1 MSFQIALSGL
11 NAAST
16 DLQVTSNNIANAN
29 TTAFKSSR
37 AEFADVFSGEAI
49 GIGNGV
55 RLAEV
60 RQEFTQGNVDITE
73 RQLDLAV
80 SGKGFFVVND
90 GGSLLYSRVGAF
102 GLNAEGFVENSE
114 SERLQIYPPRGDGT
128 FNTGALTDL
137 QFTTDTSPPQA
148 TTAVDMNINLPAGA
162 LLPAVTPFD
171 PTEPQSYNHS
181 TSTLTY
187 DSLGVAHNT
196 TFYFIKTAA
205 GWDAA
210 ATIDGT
216 QVGTPP
222 LFTEPFT
229 FNSSGTLATPAGGTL
244 TFAGFNPGNG
254 ALAMN
259 IDLNLSPTTQY
270 GSEFVVNQVN
280 PDGQAAGRLRSIEV
294 DPSGVVFAR
303 FSNGVSTALGQ
314 VALANFSNPEGL
326 LKVSDTSF
334 QETFASGIPQRGQA
348 TTSDFG
354 VIQSGALESSNVD
367 LTEQLVKMI
376 TSQRLFQA
384 NAQVISTLDTV
395 TQTIINI
402 R

>member
-37 AEFADVFSGEAI
+37 AEFADVYSGDAI

-90 GGSLLYSRVGAF
+90 NGSLLYSRVGAF
-102 GLNAEGFVENSE
+102 GLDAQGFVENSE
-114 SERLQIYPPRGDGT
+114 AERLQVYPPRGDGT

-137 QFTTDTSPPQA
+137 QFTTETAPPQP
-148 TTAVDMNINLPAGA
+148 TTNVDMNINLPAGA
-162 LLPAVTPFD
+162 VPPGLLFD
-171 PTEPQSYNHS
+171 PAQPETYNHS
-181 TSTLTY
+181 TSTITF

-196 TFYFIKTAA
+196 TFYFTATAA
-205 GWDAA
+205 APGWTATT
-210 ATIDGT
+210 TIDGNP
-216 QVGTPP
+216 VGTAQA
-222 LFTEPFT
+222 FGFD
-229 FNSSGTLATPAGGTL
+229 SSGVLTSPATGVLSFTGYD
-244 TFAGFNPGNG
+244 PGNG
-254 ALAMN
+254 ATAMD
-259 IDLNLSPTTQY
+259 IDLDMSSSTQY
-270 GSEFVVNQVN
+270 GSDFVVNTIN
-280 PDGQAAGRLRSIEV
+280 PDGQAAGRLRSIEI
-294 DPSGVVFAR
+294 DPTGVVFAR
-303 FSNGVSTALGQ
+303 FSNGQSNSLGKI
-314 VALANFSNPEGL
+314 ALANFSNPEGL

-334 QETFASGIPQRGQA
+334 QETFSSGVPQRGEA
-348 TTSDFG
+348 TQSDFG
-354 VIQSGALESSNVD
+354 VIQSGSLESSNVD
-367 LTEQLVKMI
+367 LTEQLVRMI

-384 NAQVISTLDTV
+384 NAQVISTMDSV

>member
-37 AEFADVFSGEAI
+37 AEFADVFSGDAI

-80 SGKGFFVVND
+80 SGKGFFIVND
-90 GGSLLYSRVGAF
+90 AGSLLYSRVGAF
-102 GLNAEGFVENSE
+102 GLNAAGYVENSE
-114 SERLQIYPPRGDGT
+114 SERLQVYPPRGDGVS
-128 FNTGALTDL
+128 FNTGALIDL
-137 QFTTDTSPPQA
+137 QFTTETAPPVA
-148 TTAVDMNINLPAGA
+148 TTNVDMNINLPAGSP
-162 LLPAVTPFD
+162 LPAVTPFNPTD
-171 PTEPQSYNHS
+171 PQTYNHS
-181 TSTLTY
+181 TSTVTY
-187 DSLGVAHNT
+187 DSRGVAHNS
-196 TFYFIKTAA
+196 TFYFIPTAT

-210 ATIDGT
+210 TTIDGT
-216 QVGTPP
+216 LVGTPQ
-222 LFTEPFT
+222 PFS
-229 FNSSGTLATPAGGTL
+229 FDANGVLATPANGVL
-244 TFAGFNPGNG
+244 TFAGFDPGNG
-254 ALAMN
+254 AVPMS
-259 IDLNLSPTTQY
+259 IDLDLSPTTSF
-270 GSEFVVNQVN
+270 GSDFVVNTIN
-280 PDGQAAGRLRSIEV
+280 PNGQASGRLRSIEI
-294 DPSGVVFAR
+294 DATGVVFAR
-303 FSNGVSTALGQ
+303 FSNGQSNALGKI
-314 VALANFSNPEGL
+314 ALANFSNPEGL

-334 QETFASGIPQRGQA
+334 QETFSSGVPQRGEA
-348 TTSDFG
+348 TQSDFG
-354 VIQSGALESSNVD
+354 VIQSGALETSNVD
-367 LTEQLVKMI
+367 LTEQLVRMI

-384 NAQVISTLDTV
+384 NAQVISTMDSV

>member
-37 AEFADVFSGEAI
+37 AEFADVFSGDAI

-60 RQEFTQGNVDITE
+60 RQEFTQGNVEITE

-90 GGSLLYSRVGAF
+90 NGSYLYSRVGAF
-102 GLNAEGFVENSE
+102 GLDQQGYVQNSE
-114 SERLQIYPPRGDGT
+114 AERLQVYPPHGDGT
-128 FNTGALTDL
+128 FNIGALIDL
-137 QFTTDTSPPQA
+137 RFTTETAPPQPTA
-148 TTAVDMNINLPAGA
+148 TVDMNINLPAGA
-162 LLPAVTPFD
+162 ALPPVSPFD
-171 PTEPQSYNHS
+171 PTDPQTYNHS
-181 TSTLTY
+181 TSTITY
-187 DSLGVAHNT
+187 DSLGAAHNT
-196 TFYFIKTAA
+196 TFYFYPTAT

-210 ATIDGT
+210 TTIDGNA
-216 QVGTPP
+216 VGTPQA
-222 LFTEPFT
+222 FT
-229 FNSSGTLATPAGGTL
+229 FTSAGVLATPANGVIN
-244 TFAGFNPGNG
+244 FNGYDPGNG

-259 IDLNLSPTTQY
+259 LALDLSPTTQY
-270 GSEFVVNQVN
+270 GSDFVVNTIN
-280 PDGQAAGRLRSIEV
+280 PDGQAAGRLRSIEI
-294 DPSGVVFAR
+294 DPTGVVFAR
-303 FSNGVSTALGQ
+303 FSNGQSDSLGKI
-314 VALANFSNPEGL
+314 ALANFSNPEGL

-334 QETFASGIPQRGQA
+334 QETFASGVPLRGEA
-348 TTSDFG
+348 TQSDFG

-367 LTEQLVKMI
+367 LTEQLVRMI

-384 NAQVISTLDTV
+384 NAQVISTMDSV

>member
-29 TTAFKSSR
+29 SVAFKASR

-60 RQEFTQGNVDITE
+60 RQAFTQGNVDITG

-80 SGKGFFVVND
+80 SGKGFFVVSDN
-90 GGSLLYSRVGAF
+90 GSLLYSRVGAF
-102 GLNAEGFVENSE
+102 GLNAAGYVENSE
-114 SERLQIYPPRGDGT
+114 SERLQVYPPRGDGT
-128 FNTGALTDL
+128 FNTGALIDL
-137 QFTTDTSPPQA
+137 QFTTETAPPQA
-148 TTAVDMNINLPAGA
+148 TTLVDMNINLPAGEA
-162 LLPAVTPFD
+162 LPPVSPFD
-171 PTEPQSYNHS
+171 PAEPQSYNHS
-181 TSTLTY
+181 TSTISY

-196 TFYFIKTAA
+196 TYFFTRVGA
-205 GWDAA
+205 GWEGSM
-210 ATIDGT
+210 TIDGNV
-216 QVGTPP
+216 VGTPQA
-222 LFTEPFT
+222 
-229 FNSSGTLATPAGGTL
+229 FNFDATGVL
-244 TFAGFNPGNG
+244 TFPASGALTFPGYDPGNG
-254 ALAMN
+254 AVPMVV
-259 IDLNLSPTTQY
+259 NLDMARSTQY
-270 GSEFVVNQVN
+270 GAEFVVNTIN
-280 PDGQAAGRLRSIEV
+280 PNGQAAGRLRSIEI
-294 DPSGVVFAR
+294 DPTGIVFAR
-303 FSNGVSTALGQ
+303 FSNGQSDALGKM
-314 VALANFSNPEGL
+314 ALANFSNPEGL

-334 QETFASGIPQRGQA
+334 QETFSSGVPQRGEA
-348 TTSDFG
+348 TQSDFG

-384 NAQVISTLDTV
+384 NAQVIATFDSV